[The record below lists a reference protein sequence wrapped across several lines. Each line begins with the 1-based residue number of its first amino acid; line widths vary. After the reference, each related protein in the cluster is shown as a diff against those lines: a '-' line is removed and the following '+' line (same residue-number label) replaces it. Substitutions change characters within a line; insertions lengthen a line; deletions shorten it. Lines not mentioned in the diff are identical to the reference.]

1 MYEHDDSRRTFL
13 QSGGCLA
20 LAFAASVAI
29 PRELWD
35 QPVKVITGTSTGAE
49 KTYVIPAADGVNVDR
64 DAQVILVRSQNHAF
78 AFALSCPHQNAAVRW
93 VPAANQFQCTK
104 HDSKY
109 RPDGTYTSGRATRNM
124 DRFAIRRD
132 AQSLII
138 DLDKVF
144 KSDVDAAAWAAAV
157 VAL

>member
-1 MYEHDDSRRTFL
+1 MCEHDDSRRTFL
-13 QSGGCLA
+13 QSGGCLVLA
-20 LAFAASVAI
+20 LVASAAV
-29 PRELWD
+29 PRELWA
-35 QPVKVITGTSTGAE
+35 QPINVITGTSAGAE

-93 VPAANQFQCTK
+93 VPASSQFQCTK

>member
-1 MYEHDDSRRTFL
+1 MCEHCDSRRTFL

-20 LAFAASVAI
+20 LALAASVAV
-29 PRELWD
+29 PRELWA
-35 QPVKVITGTSTGAE
+35 QPIEVITGASAGSE
-49 KTYVIPAADGVNVDR
+49 KTYGIPAADGVNVDR

-93 VPAANQFQCTK
+93 APAASQFQCTK

-109 RPDGTYTSGRATRNM
+109 RQDGTYTSGRATRNM

-144 KSDVDAAAWAAAV
+144 KSDVDAAGWAAAV